1 MSTWNSGCASPGQN
15 WGVKWPLID
24 HPVCAQH
31 PERGSSRAQARRSSG
46 GRRSRRCLTWPS
58 WPGRSKPPPAPS
70 TQGGH
75 PCKPSRFSF
84 NRKPMSSALHVLQSD
99 LHGGEEGPGGKN
111 PLNGEAAR
119 GPLGLRASAVGKEEV
134 SVANPPLPGCE
145 DTGLTGLEGGS
156 PQSGWLSE
164 RRSSDPGRGPARRK
178 YLE

>member
-1 MSTWNSGCASPGQN
+1 MGGGPGDVSPG
-15 WGVKWPLID
+15 L
-24 HPVCAQH
+24 
-31 PERGSSRAQARRSSG
+31 
-46 GRRSRRCLTWPS
+46 
-58 WPGRSKPPPAPS
+58 PGLAAPNPPPAPS